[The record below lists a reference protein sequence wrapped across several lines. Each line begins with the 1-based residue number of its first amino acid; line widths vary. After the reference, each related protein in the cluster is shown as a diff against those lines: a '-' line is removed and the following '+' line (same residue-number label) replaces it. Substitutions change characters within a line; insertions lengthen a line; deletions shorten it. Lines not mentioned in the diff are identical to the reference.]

1 MFCTIITIVIFMG
14 EVFSSFYNFIMD
26 TIDNM
31 GVYGPLLGSLFIVLE
46 SIIPP
51 LPLFVF
57 ITINFI
63 AFGYVL
69 GFIIS
74 WVCTIIGCVISYY
87 LVKKFLRNFVVKKIK
102 NIDLL
107 TRCMN
112 YIENLSLTKITVI
125 LSIPFTPAFMMNI
138 AAGLVNMNFKKFFI
152 AILISKVFLVYFW
165 GFIGTSLV
173 ESFQHPE
180 SLITVVI
187 MMLIAYGISLVI
199 KKVFKIN

>member
-1 MFCTIITIVIFMG
+1 MG

-26 TIDNM
+26 TIDAM

-63 AFGYVL
+63 AFGYVF

-74 WVCTIIGCVISYY
+74 WVCTIIGCLISYF
-87 LVKKFLRNFVVKKIK
+87 LVKKFLRNFVVDKIK
-102 NIDLL
+102 NVNLL
-107 TRCMN
+107 TKCMN
-112 YIENLSLTKITVI
+112 YIENLSLTKVTVI

-152 AILISKVFLVYFW
+152 AILISKIFLVYFW
-165 GFIGTSLV
+165 GFVGTSLV
-173 ESFQHPE
+173 ESFQNPT
-180 SLITVVI
+180 SLITVVV
-187 MMLIAYGISLVI
+187 MMVIAYVMSLVI
-199 KKVFKIN
+199 KKVFKID